1 MKGLRPLLLQK
12 INIRLPGVDV
22 MQLRIHRHLPEV
34 DRLEAHSHRHGSRV
48 SRKQRSPSLVSRAR
62 YQTPA
67 TTQGTHGDAQSLRV
81 GARISLLERL
91 IQHARTT
98 ADFAVN

>member
-48 SRKQRSPSLVSRAR
+48 LRKQRPSLVSRVR
-62 YQTPA
+62 HQTPA

-98 ADFAVN
+98 ADFAVY